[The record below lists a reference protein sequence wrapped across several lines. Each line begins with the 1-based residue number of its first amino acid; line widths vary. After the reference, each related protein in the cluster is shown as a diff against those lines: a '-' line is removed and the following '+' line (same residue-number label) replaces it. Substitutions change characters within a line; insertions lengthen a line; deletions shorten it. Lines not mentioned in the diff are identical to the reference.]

1 MTLPEFGRLLATV
14 DPDVKHHVSAK
25 RGNYTTWAEYERIDA
40 SADGL
45 NQGGWKVQ
53 VERYTR
59 GTSTTR
65 SRRRSMTCYS
75 TGDNVA
81 VEYLMDSEGDGE
93 DLVIRHLFDCEV
105 W

>member
-40 SADGL
+40 SADGI

-59 GTSTTR
+59 DEYDEIAAELYELLQHR
-65 SRRRSMTCYS
+65 
-75 TGDNVA
+75 DNVA

>member
-1 MTLPEFGRLLATV
+1 MTLPDFGRLLATV

-25 RGNYTTWAEYERIDA
+25 RGWR
-40 SADGL
+40 
-45 NQGGWKVQ
+45 VQ

-59 GTSTTR
+59 DEYDEVAEALYDLLQHR
-65 SRRRSMTCYS
+65 
-75 TGDNVA
+75 DNVA
-81 VEYLMDSEGDGE
+81 VQYMMDSEGDGE

>member
-14 DPDVKHHVSAK
+14 DPSVKHHVSAV

-59 GTSTTR
+59 EEYDEIAAALYDLLQGR
-65 SRRRSMTCYS
+65 
-75 TGDNVA
+75 DDVA

>member
-14 DPDVKHHVSAK
+14 DPNVKHHVSAV

-59 GTSTTR
+59 EEYDEIATALYDLLQNR
-65 SRRRSMTCYS
+65 
-75 TGDNVA
+75 DDVA

>member
-14 DPDVKHHVSAK
+14 DPSVKHHVSAV

-45 NQGGWKVQ
+45 NQGGWKAQ

-59 GTSTTR
+59 EEYDEIAAALYDLLQGR
-65 SRRRSMTCYS
+65 
-75 TGDNVA
+75 DDVA

>member
-40 SADGL
+40 SADGI

-59 GTSTTR
+59 DEYDEIAAALYDLLQHR
-65 SRRRSMTCYS
+65 
-75 TGDNVA
+75 DNVA
-81 VEYLMDSEGDGE
+81 VEYMIDSEGDGE

>member
-14 DPDVKHHVSAK
+14 DPNVKHHVSAV

-59 GTSTTR
+59 EEYDEIAEALYDLLQNR
-65 SRRRSMTCYS
+65 
-75 TGDNVA
+75 DDVA

>member
-14 DPDVKHHVSAK
+14 DPNVKHHVSAV

-59 GTSTTR
+59 EEYDEIAAALYDLLQGR
-65 SRRRSMTCYS
+65 
-75 TGDNVA
+75 DDVA

>member
-25 RGNYTTWAEYERIDA
+25 RGNYTTWSEYERIDA
-40 SADGL
+40 SADGI
-45 NQGGWKVQ
+45 NRGGWRVQ

-59 GTSTTR
+59 DEYDEVAEALYDLLQHR
-65 SRRRSMTCYS
+65 
-75 TGDNVA
+75 DNVA
-81 VEYLMDSEGDGE
+81 VQYMMDSEGDGE

>member
-14 DPDVKHHVSAK
+14 DPSVKHHVSAV
-25 RGNYTTWAEYERIDA
+25 RGNYTTLAEYERIDA

-59 GTSTTR
+59 EEYDEIAAALYDLLQGR
-65 SRRRSMTCYS
+65 
-75 TGDNVA
+75 DDVA